1 MEANMTPIKQCI
13 MTVSNLI
20 RSATKGYKVI
30 EFNLT
35 PLIQIRRMACSL
47 NILQLV
53 RQIWHLRAI

>member
-1 MEANMTPIKQCI
+1 MEANMTPIKKCI
-13 MTVSNLI
+13 IAVSNLI

-35 PLIQIRRMACSL
+35 PLTQIRRMACSITL
-47 NILQLV
+47 LQLV